1 MTCFDNGLVHTFW
14 IRFVGNSLYGFVGVV
29 SIGNDAIKYII
40 IEILTCKQTNYAR
53 ITVVKLREREEERER
68 ERERERKRER
78 EREGE

>member
-53 ITVVKLREREEERER
+53 ITVVKLRERERER
-68 ERERERKRER
+68 EKASEETE
-78 EREGE
+78 EQ